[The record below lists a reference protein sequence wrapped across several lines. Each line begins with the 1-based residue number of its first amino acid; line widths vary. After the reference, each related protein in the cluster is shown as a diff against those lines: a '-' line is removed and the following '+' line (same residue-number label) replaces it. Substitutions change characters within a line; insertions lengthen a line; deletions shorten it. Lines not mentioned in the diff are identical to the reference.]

1 MFTWPYPARIIR
13 SRVLTLREQEFV
25 EASRMI
31 GARGTRIIRT
41 HLLPH
46 LAGTVAV
53 YASLILAANIVLEAA
68 LSMLNLGLQQD
79 TPDWGSM
86 LSQNY
91 GTLLFR
97 TQRTDVSQGLDI
109 PTQQSVWTQAIPAV
123 TLLLTVVAFAV
134 LGEGIRR
141 AADRREEHR

>member
-1 MFTWPYPARIIR
+1 
-13 SRVLTLREQEFV
+13 
-25 EASRMI
+25 MI

-46 LAGTVAV
+46 LGGTIAV
-53 YASLILAANIVLEAA
+53 YASLIFAANVVLEAA

-97 TQRTDVSQGLDI
+97 TQRTGQGLDI
-109 PTQQSVWTQAIPAV
+109 PTQQSVWTQVIPAAA
-123 TLLLTVVAFAV
+123 LLLTVVAFAV
-134 LGEGIRR
+134 FGEGVRR
-141 AADRREEHR
+141 AVDRREELR